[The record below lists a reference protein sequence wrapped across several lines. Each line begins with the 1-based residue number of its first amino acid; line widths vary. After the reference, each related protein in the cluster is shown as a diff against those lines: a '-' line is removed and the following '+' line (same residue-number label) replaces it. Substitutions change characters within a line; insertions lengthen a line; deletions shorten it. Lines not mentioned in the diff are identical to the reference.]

1 MLKERDRQSIKGH
14 DLKQITDYNSKNVT
28 EDFPHSRLCSGLLC
42 LVTVTVEVAVVEV
55 KSPVVGVKS
64 ALVGVKSALVGVTEW
79 RVEAGVEVVIF
90 IYIEIVYQQLKS
102 IKYNFFQLC
111 MLK

>member
-1 MLKERDRQSIKGH
+1 MVK
-14 DLKQITDYNSKNVT
+14 
-28 EDFPHSRLCSGLLC
+28 
-42 LVTVTVEVAVVEV
+42 V
-55 KSPVVGVKS
+55 KSPVVGVKSALVGVES

-79 RVEAGVEVVIF
+79 RVEAGVEVIF

-102 IKYNFFQLC
+102 FKYIFFQLC

>member
-1 MLKERDRQSIKGH
+1 M
-14 DLKQITDYNSKNVT
+14 
-28 EDFPHSRLCSGLLC
+28 
-42 LVTVTVEVAVVEV
+42 VEV

-64 ALVGVKSALVGVTEW
+64 ALVGVKSALVGVTKW

-90 IYIEIVYQQLKS
+90 IDIEIVYQQLKS

>member
-1 MLKERDRQSIKGH
+1 MVK
-14 DLKQITDYNSKNVT
+14 
-28 EDFPHSRLCSGLLC
+28 
-42 LVTVTVEVAVVEV
+42 V
-55 KSPVVGVKS
+55 KSPVVGVKSALVGVES

-111 MLK
+111 MLKLIRVIQVTGQSLKHGKSRPLMTPILFSFYLRIMNFVC

>member
-1 MLKERDRQSIKGH
+1 M
-14 DLKQITDYNSKNVT
+14 
-28 EDFPHSRLCSGLLC
+28 
-42 LVTVTVEVAVVEV
+42 VEV
-55 KSPVVGVKS
+55 KSPVVGVKSALVGVES

-90 IYIEIVYQQLKS
+90 IYIEIAYQPFKS
-102 IKYNFFQLC
+102 INYIFFQLC

>member
-28 EDFPHSRLCSGLLC
+28 EDFPHSRLSSGLLC

>member
-1 MLKERDRQSIKGH
+1 M
-14 DLKQITDYNSKNVT
+14 
-28 EDFPHSRLCSGLLC
+28 
-42 LVTVTVEVAVVEV
+42 VEV

-90 IYIEIVYQQLKS
+90 IYIEIVYQQFKS
-102 IKYNFFQLC
+102 IKYIFFQLC

>member
-1 MLKERDRQSIKGH
+1 M
-14 DLKQITDYNSKNVT
+14 
-28 EDFPHSRLCSGLLC
+28 
-42 LVTVTVEVAVVEV
+42 VEV

-102 IKYNFFQLC
+102 FKYIFFQLC

>member
-1 MLKERDRQSIKGH
+1 M
-14 DLKQITDYNSKNVT
+14 
-28 EDFPHSRLCSGLLC
+28 
-42 LVTVTVEVAVVEV
+42 VEV

-64 ALVGVKSALVGVTEW
+64 ALVEVKSALVGVTEW
-79 RVEAGVEVVIF
+79 RVEAWVEVVFF

-102 IKYNFFQLC
+102 IKYNFLQLC

>member
-1 MLKERDRQSIKGH
+1 M
-14 DLKQITDYNSKNVT
+14 
-28 EDFPHSRLCSGLLC
+28 
-42 LVTVTVEVAVVEV
+42 VEV
-55 KSPVVGVKS
+55 KSPVVGMKSALVGVKS

-102 IKYNFFQLC
+102 FKYIFFSI
-111 MLK
+111 MYAKMNTRHSSDGSKS

>member
-1 MLKERDRQSIKGH
+1 M
-14 DLKQITDYNSKNVT
+14 
-28 EDFPHSRLCSGLLC
+28 
-42 LVTVTVEVAVVEV
+42 VEV
-55 KSPVVGVKS
+55 KSSVVGVKS

-102 IKYNFFQLC
+102 FKYIFFQLC

>member
-1 MLKERDRQSIKGH
+1 MVK
-14 DLKQITDYNSKNVT
+14 
-28 EDFPHSRLCSGLLC
+28 
-42 LVTVTVEVAVVEV
+42 V
-55 KSPVVGVKS
+55 KSPVVGVKSALVGVES

-111 MLK
+111 LLK

>member
-1 MLKERDRQSIKGH
+1 MVK
-14 DLKQITDYNSKNVT
+14 
-28 EDFPHSRLCSGLLC
+28 
-42 LVTVTVEVAVVEV
+42 V

-102 IKYNFFQLC
+102 FKYIFFSI
-111 MLK
+111 MYAKMNTRHSSDGSKS